1 MVMLARQPVYLTY
14 QGTQIR
20 RARDGPLEV
29 DVLKELD
36 QALES
41 LVVQEAKR
49 TGFRYRRLSSY
60 IQRKYSIKISE
71 NTIKVIL
78 KRRQVKKKTKRSANG
93 KRRHLYE
100 YEHLIPFSQLQLDT
114 KHLLDKK
121 SLPERVYSHI
131 KEKALLQYEYNI
143 IDACTKRN

>member
-1 MVMLARQPVYLTY
+1 MLARQPVYLTY

-78 KRRQVKKKTKRSANG
+78 KTGKK
-93 KRRHLYE
+93 E
-100 YEHLIPFSQLQLDT
+100 
-114 KHLLDKK
+114 DKK
-121 SLPERVYSHI
+121 IS
-131 KEKALLQYEYNI
+131 KW
-143 IDACTKRN
+143 